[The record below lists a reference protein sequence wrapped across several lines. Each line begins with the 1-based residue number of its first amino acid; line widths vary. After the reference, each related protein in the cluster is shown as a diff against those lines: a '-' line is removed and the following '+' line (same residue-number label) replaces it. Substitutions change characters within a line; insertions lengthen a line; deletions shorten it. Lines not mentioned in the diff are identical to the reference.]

1 MRRIVASFLRIIAL
15 CAGGYRMKMEA
26 GEAMFEVRRNCLPA
40 DHEDCQ
46 PPSLE
51 ENRSFQTEV

>member
-1 MRRIVASFLRIIAL
+1 
-15 CAGGYRMKMEA
+15 MKMEA